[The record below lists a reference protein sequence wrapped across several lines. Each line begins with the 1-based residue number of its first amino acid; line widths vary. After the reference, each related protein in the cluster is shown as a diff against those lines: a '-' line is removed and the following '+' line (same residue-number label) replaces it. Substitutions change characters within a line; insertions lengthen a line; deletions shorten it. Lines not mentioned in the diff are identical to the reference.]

1 MVHTRRRHKRS
12 RSVRSRSVRS
22 RSVRSRSV
30 RSRSVRSR
38 KQSGGFRYGPGKK
51 HTPSPGDVLIN
62 SPRTKKYSNKNKNS
76 WF

>member
-12 RSVRSRSVRS
+12 KSMRSRSRTM
-22 RSVRSRSV
+22 
-30 RSRSVRSR
+30 RSR
-38 KQSGGFRYGPGKK
+38 KQSGGFRYGHGKK

>member
-12 RSVRSRSVRS
+12 KSMRSRSRTMRS
-22 RSVRSRSV
+22 RSRTMQSRTM
-30 RSRSVRSR
+30 RSR
-38 KQSGGFRYGPGKK
+38 KQSGGFRYGHGKK